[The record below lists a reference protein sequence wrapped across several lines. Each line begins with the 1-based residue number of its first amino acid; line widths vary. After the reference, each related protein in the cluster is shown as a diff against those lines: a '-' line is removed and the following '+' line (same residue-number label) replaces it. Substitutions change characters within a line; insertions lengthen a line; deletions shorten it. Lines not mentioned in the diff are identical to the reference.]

1 MKQYIYQLKTWPRF
15 TWDHLRL
22 AEPLARVH
30 HEQGRLLGRMEGLG
44 FPLQQEALL
53 LTLTEDVLKSSEIE
67 GERLN
72 EGLVRSSIARR
83 LGGDRGGG
91 ETVDGKG
98 EGGGEM
104 FPAAPRRYDN
114 PLSAD

>member
-1 MKQYIYQLKTWPRF
+1 MKGYIYQLKTWPHF

-53 LTLTEDVLKSSEIE
+53 LTLAS
-67 GERLN
+67 R
-72 EGLVRSSIARR
+72 
-83 LGGDRGGG
+83 
-91 ETVDGKG
+91 
-98 EGGGEM
+98 
-104 FPAAPRRYDN
+104 FPRPDS
-114 PLSAD
+114 PLEKA

>member
-1 MKQYIYQLKTWPRF
+1 MKQYIYQLKTWPHF

-67 GERLN
+67 
-72 EGLVRSSIARR
+72 A
-83 LGGDRGGG
+83 
-91 ETVDGKG
+91 KG
-98 EGGGEM
+98 
-104 FPAAPRRYDN
+104 
-114 PLSAD
+114 